1 MPTEWQEFSLLY
13 GKDQAFKDWYK
24 AMRANQAQYQIPS
37 YGLDTTSPLW
47 TDFQAT
53 SAELITRA
61 FTDIVRAGSDE
72 EAAAIFDQF
81 VSDWNSQGGA
91 DATKEMSGVLA
102 ELYK

>member
-1 MPTEWQEFSLLY
+1 MH
-13 GKDQAFKDWYK
+13 
-24 AMRANQAQYQIPS
+24 QIPS

-72 EAAAIFDQF
+72 EATAMFDQF

-91 DATKEMSGVLA
+91 DATAEMSSVLT

>member
-1 MPTEWQEFSLLY
+1 MGY
-13 GKDQAFKDWYK
+13 
-24 AMRANQAQYQIPS
+24 M
-37 YGLDTTSPLW
+37 TSPLW

-72 EAAAIFDQF
+72 EAAAIYDQF

-91 DATKEMSGVLA
+91 DATTEMSGVLSG
-102 ELYK
+102 LYK